1 MKLNPQIFIVHRL
14 SFEHGSLEFHASSQ
28 SAFIST
34 FLGAT
39 PVLICSP
46 LSSFMCFK
54 ISYSW
59 SYTECSLSCEPAFTH
74 ILCFWF
80 HVSACVS
87 NPLFYC
93 WVVFQWVNRS
103 VCLCI
108 TRGLLFF
115 FFLMC
120 ILCQVYM
127 WQISSPILGFFSI
140 FEWMKSF
147 KEKKS

>member
-115 FFLMC
+115 FFFNVHPLSGLYVAN
-120 ILCQVYM
+120 IFSYF
-127 WQISSPILGFFSI
+127 GFLFNL
-140 FEWMKSF
+140 WMNEVF
-147 KEKKS
+147 